1 MADHHIDSLK
11 DFDYSK
17 AAENILKSR
26 GLFIVENPSINHK
39 PGNDWWSDVYYPL
52 PNFPDN
58 RFANPANDN
67 NQIKGDGDE
76 GIVNCICPCC
86 NRRSGEDL
94 IVSEEIPDEGM
105 EDIRSI
111 QNTVVT
117 LLNDGRTLFD
127 DVVMPYTGLT
137 LQAVEKRTFDIAFLK
152 PVIEETERKVKLH
165 IREVTTGHLMSIAT
179 FDGYNYH
186 IFRGLCI
193 DILKVKDTNDHI
205 KNGHIMSTPYGSVT
219 GKSII
224 RKLDNDANSMKQL
237 MRTNVKIVLDTS
249 EPFKSSVECI
259 PVNQIIDIQ
268 EYDYSYDFTIY
279 EGDLKLL
286 WDDWFQIKDDKDDR
300 WITYVPD
307 NGLPPQELLHP
318 VIEHQKPNYTWE

>member
-17 AAENILKSR
+17 AAEDILKR
-26 GLFIVENPSINHK
+26 TGLFIVENPSINHK

-67 NQIKGDGDE
+67 NQIKGDMDN
-76 GIVNCICPCC
+76 VQCICPCC

-94 IVSEEIPDEGM
+94 IISKEIPDEGM
-105 EDIRSI
+105 EDLRSI
-111 QNTVVT
+111 QTTVVT
-117 LLNDGRTLFD
+117 LLNDGKTLFD
-127 DVVMPYTGLT
+127 NVVMPYTGLT
-137 LQAVEKRTFDIAFLK
+137 LQAAEKKSFDVSFLK
-152 PVIEETERKVKLH
+152 PVIEDNNRKVKLH
-165 IREVTTGHLMSIAT
+165 TREVTTNHLMSIAT

-193 DILKVKDTNDHI
+193 DILKVRETNTNIRD
-205 KNGHIMSTPYGSVT
+205 GHIMSTPYGNVT
-219 GKSII
+219 DRSII
-224 RKLDNDANSMKQL
+224 RKPDRDANSTKQL
-237 MRTNVKIVLDTS
+237 MRTNIKIVLDTS
-249 EPFKSSVECI
+249 ESFKSSVECI

-268 EYDYSYDFTIY
+268 EYNHSYDFTIY

-286 WDDWFQIKDDKDDR
+286 WDDWYQVKDDKDDR

-318 VIEHQKPNYTWE
+318 VIEHQKPNYSWE